1 MGRDGATAESEL
13 FMRWLGLRSE
23 PEAWGSSP
31 PFWDARAGCG
41 ASDKEAV
48 LGMRESQGRMAADP
62 TDDNT
67 APTIQQEITDTVQEG
82 ATLPSSGCVAN
93 DGCGNL

>member
-1 MGRDGATAESEL
+1 
-13 FMRWLGLRSE
+13 
-23 PEAWGSSP
+23 
-31 PFWDARAGCG
+31 
-41 ASDKEAV
+41 
-48 LGMRESQGRMAADP
+48 MAADP